1 MKNISSAIFYMS
13 EWQAI
18 FQQEYSYSEARPFQ
32 DKQKN
37 MIGSLGHF
45 PVFILEFIQY
55 TIHKG
60 KQIVL
65 LIGYFPIHNC
75 VERSL

>member
-37 MIGSLGHF
+37 MIGLVSYRSGSLG
-45 PVFILEFIQY
+45 LYQDS
-55 TIHKG
+55 
-60 KQIVL
+60 
-65 LIGYFPIHNC
+65 PI
-75 VERSL
+75 

>member
-18 FQQEYSYSEARPFQ
+18 FHQEYSYSEARPFQ

-37 MIGSLGHF
+37 MIGLVS
-45 PVFILEFIQY
+45 
-55 TIHKG
+55 
-60 KQIVL
+60 
-65 LIGYFPIHNC
+65 
-75 VERSL
+75 